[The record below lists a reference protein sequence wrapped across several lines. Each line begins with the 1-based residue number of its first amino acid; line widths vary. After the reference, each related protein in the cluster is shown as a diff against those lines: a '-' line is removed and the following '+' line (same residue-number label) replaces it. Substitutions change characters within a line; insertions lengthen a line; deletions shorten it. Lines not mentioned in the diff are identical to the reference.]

1 MRTVAYPAVRFS
13 LFTGDIMISIKVIA
27 TKCGVSVATVSK
39 ALNNKNDISQ
49 ETYIKHY
56 LCDNRNYNSEKNG
69 ITVITVIFYLLS
81 LSILSRKMIAIR
93 AYINANR
100 RSTPQQS
107 ITCDFVA
114 A

>member
-1 MRTVAYPAVRFS
+1 MLYITLRRNRCITT
-13 LFTGDIMISIKVIA
+13 TG
-27 TKCGVSVATVSK
+27 
-39 ALNNKNDISQ
+39 
-49 ETYIKHY
+49 TYIKHY

-69 ITVITVIFYLLS
+69 ITVITVITVIVYLLS

-93 AYINANR
+93 AYISANR

>member
-13 LFTGDIMISIKVIA
+13 LFTGDIMISIKDIA

-69 ITVITVIFYLLS
+69 ITVIFYLLS

-93 AYINANR
+93 AYISANR